1 MGNWN
6 RRYVPRKKHRYDYE
20 DPPPSPPRTLQTRS
34 RHSGFKHAGVPSWE
48 IDYCNSVRVPWYKIL
63 ASKKYICCYPS
74 VDEWDA
80 SAGEEALNDAKERY
94 WANIN
99 GLVCDN
105 PLPNP
110 DLYIDEID
118 WNSYI
123 DPELVS
129 DLDRQFFNPDSVD
142 KVDKLDTIKEEVDT
156 VLECA
161 KAKDDKDQSH
171 CDNPWESNL
180 VEGTRNL
187 IDIKQGWNQ
196 WDDSINLKN
205 VNPWEE
211 SHSQLGVSLKG
222 NAWRGENES
231 WGRNLG
237 PNETWPPANVDYT
250 SGNHWNSGTQ
260 IADARQGGWRQRE
273 NSSWRWNT
281 CDRELTSSVNCG
293 NPQEGSISKGG
304 GYSRERSWGGNGNES
319 WGRKQ
324 SEYQS
329 NNTDYR
335 DSRRLRR
342 GGRAF
347 NGGYR
352 KRESSP
358 QHTRYKSSRYEGD
371 FCGNSRQW

>member
-1 MGNWN
+1 M
-6 RRYVPRKKHRYDYE
+6 
-20 DPPPSPPRTLQTRS
+20 
-34 RHSGFKHAGVPSWE
+34 
-48 IDYCNSVRVPWYKIL
+48 
-63 ASKKYICCYPS
+63 
-74 VDEWDA
+74 DEWDA
-80 SAGEEALNDAKERY
+80 SAGEEALNDAKKRY
-94 WANIN
+94 WAHIN
-99 GLVCDN
+99 GLLCDN

-123 DPELVS
+123 DPELIS
-129 DLDRQFFNPDSVD
+129 DLDRQFFNPDNVD
-142 KVDKLDTIKEEVDT
+142 KFDKLDTIKEEGDT
-156 VLECA
+156 VQECA
-161 KAKDDKDQSH
+161 KAKDDKDQTH
-171 CDNPWESNL
+171 DDNPWERNL
-180 VEGTRNL
+180 VEGTGNL

-222 NAWRGENES
+222 NAWTGENES
-231 WGRNLG
+231 WGWNPG
-237 PNETWPPANVDYT
+237 PNETWPPANVDCT

-260 IADARQGGWRQRE
+260 IVDARQGGWGQKE
-273 NSSWRWNT
+273 NSSSCWRSGNT
-281 CDRELTSSVNCG
+281 GGQELRSPVNCE
-293 NPQEGSISKGG
+293 NPREGRIFKGG
-304 GYSRERSWGGNGNES
+304 GYSRERSWWENGNES
-319 WGRKQ
+319 SAWKQ
-324 SEYQS
+324 SEYQN
-329 NNTDYR
+329 NNTDYW

-371 FCGNSRQW
+371 FCRNSRQ